1 VKFNFEGIVKTPQVA
16 IISVTILLSLSA
28 CSKHV
33 SGRYVCRQDAF
44 QFQPNG
50 AFAISDVKTG
60 APELKGT
67 YEIKGDRI
75 QLVPEK
81 GKTLDGIMQG
91 DSIIVKGLPPL
102 VKERTN

>member
-1 VKFNFEGIVKTPQVA
+1 LKTPQVA

-28 CSKHV
+28 CSKHI

-67 YEIKGDRI
+67 YKIKGDRI
-75 QLVPEK
+75 ELVPEK
-81 GKTLDGIMQG
+81 GKTLDGMMQG
-91 DSIIVKGLPPL
+91 DSIIVKGMPPL
-102 VKERTN
+102 VKQRTN

>member
-1 VKFNFEGIVKTPQVA
+1 
-16 IISVTILLSLSA
+16 
-28 CSKHV
+28 
-33 SGRYVCRQDAF
+33 
-44 QFQPNG
+44 
-50 AFAISDVKTG
+50 VKTG